1 MDNRIGRR
9 DKVEVKVMSGSESS
23 SELIVE
29 VKESVI
35 LEVKG
40 REENKIVEVG
50 ESNIESSR

>member
-1 MDNRIGRR
+1 MIGRR

-29 VKESVI
+29 VEESVI